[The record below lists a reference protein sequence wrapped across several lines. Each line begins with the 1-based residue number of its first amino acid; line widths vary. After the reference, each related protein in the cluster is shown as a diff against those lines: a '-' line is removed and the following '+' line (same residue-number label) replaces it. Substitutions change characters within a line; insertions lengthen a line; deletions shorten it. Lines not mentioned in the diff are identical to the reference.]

1 MSAFDKLKETASDIW
16 AAHKAAVISFAVGVF
31 LGAVVF

>member
-1 MSAFDKLKETASDIW
+1 MNAFDKLKETAQDIW
-16 AAHKAAVISFAVGVF
+16 AANKAAVIAFAVGVF